1 MTIVAGFK
9 SYQGVV
15 LCADT
20 QETVLHSKRHVPK
33 LRFEPDSLTHSI
45 RKSMDQEVTDV
56 AAAFCGA
63 GDGPFI
69 DKLINE
75 AWKTAQKAKSLQEA
89 GERIEATIKGV
100 YREFGKIYTSRRRD
114 WIGFATS

>member
-1 MTIVAGFK
+1 MIRLPKPRRFPQSKPAPLPKRDAVTIVAGFK
-9 SYQGVV
+9 SYEGVV

-33 LRFEPDSLTHSI
+33 LRFEPDSLA
-45 RKSMDQEVTDV
+45 KSVKEWRGEKDDL

-69 DKLINE
+69 DKLIDE
-75 AWKTAQKAKSLQEA
+75 S
-89 GERIEATIKGV
+89 
-100 YREFGKIYTSRRRD
+100 
-114 WIGFATS
+114 